1 MLRCA
6 RMTAMTG
13 RTAALVWHG
22 QWQQWADSDRCCAI
36 HISTLR
42 ADCGLSLRP
51 QTKLGNL
58 KKADTRGRDP
68 VFSMCKCCERQL

>member
-22 QWQQWADSDRCCAI
+22 QWQQWAVLVVR
-36 HISTLR
+36 H
-42 ADCGLSLRP
+42 
-51 QTKLGNL
+51 K
-58 KKADTRGRDP
+58 
-68 VFSMCKCCERQL
+68 EREQIINRECTIEKEP